1 MARYMLLLYGS
12 EKTSIVP
19 GTPEWDGLMAGY
31 GAFTEEV
38 QQKGVFLAGDP
49 LVDTPEAKTVRV
61 RNGSAL
67 VTAGPFAETAEQL
80 GGYYILECKTIE
92 EAADFATRIPAAW
105 DGSVEVR
112 PVMEM
117 G

>member
-1 MARYMLLLYGS
+1 MARYMLLIYDS
-12 EKTSIVP
+12 EKTAFAP
-19 GTPEWDGLMAGY
+19 GTPDWDEMMAGY

-49 LVDTPEAKTVRV
+49 LADTPGAKTVRV
-61 RNGSAL
+61 RNGSAM

-80 GGYYILECKTIE
+80 GGYYILECKTLD
-92 EAADFATRIPAAW
+92 EAADFATRIPAAKR
-105 DGSVEVR
+105 GSVEVR
-112 PVMEM
+112 EVLEL

>member
-1 MARYMLLLYGS
+1 MARYMLLIYDN
-12 EKTSIVP
+12 EKTAIAP
-19 GTPEWDGLMAGY
+19 GTPEWDGMMAGY
-31 GAFTEEV
+31 GAFTQEV

-49 LVDTPEAKTVRV
+49 LVDTPAAKTVRV
-61 RNGSAL
+61 RSGSAL

-92 EAADFATRIPAAW
+92 EAADFATRIPAAKR
-105 DGSVEVR
+105 GSVEVR
-112 PVMEM
+112 QVMEL